1 MSRST
6 FLRFM
11 SLSGIFA
18 SILQIIGCFLPFT
31 IWRDGLNQT
40 TSSADS
46 LWMSMIHSITR
57 PITPFMFFDA
67 MQFVLICLFPFS
79 ILIPLLISIDGLF
92 GKQQRSF
99 LRRGLVFALL
109 GLLEVGIFAFFNFI
123 FEGWCA
129 PEAMSA
135 ADCDLIFPGMGFWL
149 TSCGFL
155 LLVGCFIV
163 SNVLYREP
171 VHG

>member
-1 MSRST
+1 MSRSSS
-6 FLRFM
+6 LCFM
-11 SLSGIFA
+11 SLPGTLA
-18 SILQIIGCFLPFT
+18 STLQIIGCFLPFT
-31 IWRDGLNQT
+31 VWRDGLNQM

-46 LWMSMIHSITR
+46 LWTSMIHSITR
-57 PITPFMFFDA
+57 PITPFMFFYV
-67 MQFVLICLFPFS
+67 MQFVLIYLFLFS
-79 ILIPLLISIDGLF
+79 ILIPLLISDEIF
-92 GKQQRSF
+92 NKQQRSF
-99 LRRGLVFALL
+99 LILSLVFALL

-135 ADCDLIFPGMGFWL
+135 ADCDLIFPGIGFWL

-163 SNVLYREP
+163 SDMLYREP
-171 VHG
+171 VYG